1 MKFQHCLY
9 PGKSLRLNCGEPAC
23 SFVFCTNSGYKCH
36 LSRAHGDSID
46 SHPVSHFEFEPA
58 ANVVVGPSV
67 SQLVN
72 VDLPVTINTHSP
84 GVPES
89 TVQCLVGSVEELVND
104 IHANAKEAVV
114 ECLSSDASKETMKKI
129 EDCFDQLENPF
140 SCINTESKRTKHFEE
155 KWKIVEPVEYTLGVR
170 FDMCRDKTMTPVNDK
185 FMYVPII
192 GSLSSMFRNSALC
205 NSFQKAKPHQD
216 GFYSEIT
223 DGSYFKNHNLIS
235 QQEHAL
241 QIQLC

>member
-23 SFVFCTNSGYKCH
+23 SFVFCTYSGYKCH

-46 SHPVSHFEFEPA
+46 SHPESHFEFEPA
-58 ANVVVGPSV
+58 SNVVVGPSV

-72 VDLPVTINTHSP
+72 VDPPVTINTHSP
-84 GVPES
+84 VDKKKILDMYSSIIAQVQASGVPES

-114 ECLSSDASKETMKKI
+114 KCLSSDASKETIKKI

-140 SCINTESKRTKHFEE
+140 SCLNTESKRTKHFEE
-155 KWKIVEPVEYTLGVR
+155 KWKIVEPVEYILGVR
-170 FDMCRDKTMTPVNDK
+170 FDMCRDKTTGAYTQVPVNDK
-185 FMYVPII
+185 FMFVPII

-205 NSFQKAKPHQD
+205 NSFQKAKPHQRD
-216 GFYSEIT
+216 
-223 DGSYFKNHNLIS
+223 N
-235 QQEHAL
+235 
-241 QIQLC
+241 